1 MAKLNFS
8 NTIAEDL
15 KTAASDSF
23 IDSLKMIEV
32 EDIQPNEDNFY
43 TMSEIEELAEDIER
57 QGLMSVLV
65 AEIAEDGKYR
75 LISGH
80 RRLAAVKLLID
91 EGRRKSTTV
100 PCYVKSAKS
109 HEETQLDLIMLN
121 ATQRTYTSAD
131 TMREYEELE
140 RIFKALDK
148 AGKHIKGK
156 TRDKIAKVLN
166 VSPAQIEKISN
177 IKRNAI
183 PDVEQAVKSGE
194 MSISVANEIAK
205 LEPCQQRDIIETMPD
220 ISHKEVKEIQKK
232 SPSKPKKEK
241 SAPPVSKLEEF
252 SEEIEDTEDNG
263 DSVPDNSVIEIVSD
277 RYKPCLLSESEIAA
291 LSRYITQLLE
301 LANDADYEVI
311 SALADKLRR

>member
-32 EDIQPNEDNFY
+32 
-43 TMSEIEELAEDIER
+43 
-57 QGLMSVLV
+57 
-65 AEIAEDGKYR
+65 
-75 LISGH
+75 
-80 RRLAAVKLLID
+80 
-91 EGRRKSTTV
+91 
-100 PCYVKSAKS
+100 
-109 HEETQLDLIMLN
+109 
-121 ATQRTYTSAD
+121 
-131 TMREYEELE
+131 
-140 RIFKALDK
+140 
-148 AGKHIKGK
+148 
-156 TRDKIAKVLN
+156 
-166 VSPAQIEKISN
+166 
-177 IKRNAI
+177 
-183 PDVEQAVKSGE
+183 
-194 MSISVANEIAK
+194 AK

-241 SAPPVSKLEEF
+241 SAPPVSKVEEV

-301 LANDADYEVI
+301 LASDTDYEVI